1 MRLPYCSDT
10 CLLIRHL
17 FPGGEGVWGEGEKTE
32 IRPAT
37 IDAPDCL
44 KTTFDPPKTS
54 RKTAFRARER
64 TYHRAGSRASKDRQL
79 DAGIAGRTSAV
90 CGCGPGRDMDKERA
104 TGAPRGSDIGDA
116 RSGTAG
122 RNEEKASGEDE
133 DETNGPQRAM

>member
-1 MRLPYCSDT
+1 MAQQT
-10 CLLIRHL
+10 T
-17 FPGGEGVWGEGEKTE
+17 PGQKPNDSGQRQPQQSAQGSTGQQKQGEN
-32 IRPAT
+32 RAT
-37 IDAPDCL
+37 QGRDQGGQE
-44 KTTFDPPKTS
+44 
-54 RKTAFRARER
+54 RKP
-64 TYHRAGSRASKDRQL
+64 
-79 DAGIAGRTSAV
+79 DAGARTNTGMKDDD